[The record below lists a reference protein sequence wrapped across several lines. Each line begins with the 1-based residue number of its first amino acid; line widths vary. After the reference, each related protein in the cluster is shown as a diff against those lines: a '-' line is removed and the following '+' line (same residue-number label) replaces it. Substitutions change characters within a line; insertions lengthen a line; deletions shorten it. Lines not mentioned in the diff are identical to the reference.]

1 MSKGGAGKVYF
12 VLYLA
17 VILELLIIIVER
29 DEAEEHLIR
38 KQKEAEEIVEAVMA
52 QLNTGFGASG
62 VNALPQDEITLLDKS
77 VMSGVSEK
85 DRPKEERAYQ
95 IRVSTVKI
103 KDILG
108 DDLGVTEPAVID
120 DDDLGHDDS
129 YCFPRRSS
137 VCLAIAKTR
146 FSDAIRGMRLRG
158 KRSRRPCPGHSPAQI
173 TRFVR
178 VCVGFVSENH
188 LAETPNPPH
197 TYPF

>member
-62 VNALPQDEITLLDKS
+62 VNALPQDEITLLDPA
-77 VMSGVSEK
+77 VLSGVSER
-85 DRPKEERAYQ
+85 DRPKDERTYQ
-95 IRVSTVKI
+95 VRVSTVKI

-108 DDLGVTEPAVID
+108 DDLP
-120 DDDLGHDDS
+120 DDLASKRKRVKEIIQLFNVQDLKLLDTLNETNQVENL
-129 YCFPRRSS
+129 FFK
-137 VCLAIAKTR
+137 IN
-146 FSDAIRGMRLRG
+146 IR
-158 KRSRRPCPGHSPAQI
+158 
-173 TRFVR
+173 
-178 VCVGFVSENH
+178 
-188 LAETPNPPH
+188 
-197 TYPF
+197 